1 MNWIQLYIEIF
12 LLYVECNLPCLMT
25 SDKDYL
31 GKGNIDRFDA
41 LYFHAFYVNTD
52 DKGKTRLKS
61 KIFSTEFQ
69 SQINLIN
76 VNGKLN
82 YYPLYK
88 LFPAGIA
95 INFGIP

>member
-1 MNWIQLYIEIF
+1 
-12 LLYVECNLPCLMT
+12 MT

-61 KIFSTEFQ
+61 KIFS
-69 SQINLIN
+69 S
-76 VNGKLN
+76 
-82 YYPLYK
+82 P
-88 LFPAGIA
+88 
-95 INFGIP
+95 